1 MQESEHGDDGG
12 DHCETTLEAKSTA
25 NHCGG
30 TVLLSD
36 WRAWAVE
43 LGLGEINGLM
53 VLVPGTRPCQLE
65 RGVVRRPRVWN
76 AVWNAVWMRGMAS
89 GCAEWPQIR
98 VPKTQARVARCRG
111 VQAQCMCSEDQR
123 RGHRESAGSSE
134 ADDGEGAEVDSAL
147 LVRDRGLVLLL
158 GASLGLLLDLDLERA
173 ELVVPS
179 KEAVVL
185 RRGGEEGWSCS
196 STFSSNWAA
205 GRRVRRRAWVLGY
218 TGSSSQRGIWLWGLA
233 EARRS
238 QCTDKGCGR

>member
-1 MQESEHGDDGG
+1 M
-12 DHCETTLEAKSTA
+12 
-25 NHCGG
+25 
-30 TVLLSD
+30 
-36 WRAWAVE
+36 
-43 LGLGEINGLM
+43 
-53 VLVPGTRPCQLE
+53 
-65 RGVVRRPRVWN
+65 WN
-76 AVWNAVWMRGMAS
+76 TVWMRGMAS

-123 RGHRESAGSSE
+123 RGHRESAGSSD

-147 LVRDRGLVLLL
+147 LVRDRGLILLL

-205 GRRVRRRAWVLGY
+205 GRRVRHRGPVGLGLRLEF
-218 TGSSSQRGIWLWGLA
+218 GPGGGAQRGIWLWGLA
-233 EARRS
+233 KARRS
-238 QCTDKGCGR
+238 QCTEGVWEVRRARWERLWRVRRLWGGVVAYVTEQGQERLVRAL

>member
-1 MQESEHGDDGG
+1 MDGAI
-12 DHCETTLEAKSTA
+12 C
-25 NHCGG
+25 
-30 TVLLSD
+30 
-36 WRAWAVE
+36 RE
-43 LGLGEINGLM
+43 LNSI
-53 VLVPGTRPCQLE
+53 VT
-65 RGVVRRPRVWN
+65 
-76 AVWNAVWMRGMAS
+76 
-89 GCAEWPQIR
+89 
-98 VPKTQARVARCRG
+98 
-111 VQAQCMCSEDQR
+111 VQASAEGCVQVQHPARIRD
-123 RGHRESAGSSE
+123 GHLESARSG
-134 ADDGEGAEVDSAL
+134 DDGEGAEVDSAL

-185 RRGGEEGWSCS
+185 RRGGEGGWSCS

-218 TGSSSQRGIWLWGLA
+218 KGSSSQRGIWLWGLA